1 MPKSKANDKVA
12 AFVGI
17 SAPETPKYLLA
28 NNFLLEY
35 FEQTGEQ
42 VELYSYAWFEERK
55 SLVTQDVENQ
65 EELKKALN
73 RFLYRYLGDET
84 IHQENNRLKDE
95 RHFYFPLTQGMLMER
110 SPTLRHM
117 LFHLQTLDDKFCY
130 EEMQRKLE
138 NYIFHG
144 HSGANNIWKVL
155 FQEKEEIRLRKRD
168 VKGEGDDFWDM
179 LKPVEKNRMQALG
192 ESLNRD
198 LDILLTCRF
207 FTDLDFYRKYQ
218 YLSVLLTSYVL
229 QYILVR
235 KGPNASMLCKG
246 KPLDDRLNGD
256 IHRACSY
263 NYARLRE
270 VFPEMMKVS
279 YGEALKAYVGKKG
292 AFRLSAHDEDLW
304 LEEKSFEG
312 FMADLSGREKNRKKM
327 DYEVLLK
334 GFGIGDGEEKEMT
347 MKEFVMRYLDL
358 IGKKQGSNLQKMS
371 SILSSSGKQIDM
383 VYPKTNVNFKYFAMA
398 EGLAEFY
405 VRLYLARKKSRY
417 DYLDNFMEDLADR
430 YHIIISKTSKNEKYL
445 KTYKPLLS
453 AQELWKNK
461 QAFLD
466 TLNSA
471 NCLIKLSDSG
481 FIVTLPEEKGGFKL
495 I

>member
-1 MPKSKANDKVA
+1 
-12 AFVGI
+12 
-17 SAPETPKYLLA
+17 
-28 NNFLLEY
+28 
-35 FEQTGEQ
+35 
-42 VELYSYAWFEERK
+42 
-55 SLVTQDVENQ
+55 
-65 EELKKALN
+65 
-73 RFLYRYLGDET
+73 
-84 IHQENNRLKDE
+84 
-95 RHFYFPLTQGMLMER
+95 
-110 SPTLRHM
+110 
-117 LFHLQTLDDKFCY
+117 
-130 EEMQRKLE
+130 
-138 NYIFHG
+138 
-144 HSGANNIWKVL
+144 
-155 FQEKEEIRLRKRD
+155 
-168 VKGEGDDFWDM
+168 
-179 LKPVEKNRMQALG
+179 
-192 ESLNRD
+192 
-198 LDILLTCRF
+198 
-207 FTDLDFYRKYQ
+207 
-218 YLSVLLTSYVL
+218 
-229 QYILVR
+229 
-235 KGPNASMLCKG
+235 
-246 KPLDDRLNGD
+246 
-256 IHRACSY
+256 
-263 NYARLRE
+263 
-270 VFPEMMKVS
+270 
-279 YGEALKAYVGKKG
+279 
-292 AFRLSAHDEDLW
+292 
-304 LEEKSFEG
+304 
-312 FMADLSGREKNRKKM
+312 M